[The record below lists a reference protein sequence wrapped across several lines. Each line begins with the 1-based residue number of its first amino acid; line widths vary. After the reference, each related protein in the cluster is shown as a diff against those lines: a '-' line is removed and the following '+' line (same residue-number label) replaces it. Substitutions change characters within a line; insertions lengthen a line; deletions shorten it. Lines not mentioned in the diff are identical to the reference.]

1 MLRQNDYILKDVI
14 NKLLKEYKLTDK
26 LKEIKIIE
34 TWPKVVGKI
43 IAKHTTGIY
52 VRNKKLYITL
62 DNAAVREELH
72 YAKSKLLKSLN
83 KAAGGDIEDIFFR

>member
-1 MLRQNDYILKDVI
+1 MLRYNDHILKDII
-14 NKLLKEYKLTDK
+14 NELLKEYKLSDK
-26 LKEIKIIE
+26 LKEIKLIE

-62 DNAAVREELH
+62 DNAAVREELQ
-72 YAKSKLLKSLN
+72 YAKTKLIKSLN
-83 KAAGGDIEDIFFR
+83 KAVGGDIEDIFFR